1 MGAAEI
7 EAFLTYLV
15 VDKNV
20 APSTQNQA
28 LSALLFLYREA
39 LKQELD
45 GPIDALRAKRSK
57 QLSSVLTKEETL
69 KVIGTPATHRAFQLI
84 YAGSY
89 KGLRN
94 L

>member
-7 EAFLTYLV
+7 EAFLTYLA
-15 VDKNV
+15 VDQNV

-28 LSALLFLYREA
+28 LSALMFLYREV
-39 LKQELD
+39 LKQEVD
-45 GPIDALRAKRSK
+45 GPIDVLRAKR
-57 QLSSVLTKEETL
+57 LSSVLTKEETL
-69 KVIGTPATHRAFQLI
+69 KVIGTPATHRAFHLL
-84 YAGSY
+84 YAGSC